1 MHSFSHIRVRNKSS
15 NYNLITQIKE
25 LLTIMLF
32 SQNYLLLSHYFA
44 YKLYNSYIRNI
55 KPT

>member
-1 MHSFSHIRVRNKSS
+1 
-15 NYNLITQIKE
+15 
-25 LLTIMLF
+25 MLF

-55 KPT
+55 KPTKHCNTKHIL